1 MLLDNNLT
9 QDQDFYWN
17 PMMKRTIKELSRQ
30 RSITTMDHMH
40 FSICTTCDGT
50 NFLNFTAHNPIPVKT
65 RLEIS
70 RCSWLLWR
78 KSCFGPVSTLSM
90 TASQWQVSTKQ
101 KEAIF
106 FSESGVFGKATPNN
120 SAEIMIQVS
129 IFFSVYN
136 PDTFLW
142 GLAMGSQFLLE
153 KNEGKKRAL
162 FFKARLGIRLW
173 TVLLRECLPGKFN
186 I

>member
-1 MLLDNNLT
+1 
-9 QDQDFYWN
+9 
-17 PMMKRTIKELSRQ
+17 MKRTIKELSRQ
-30 RSITTMDHMH
+30 RSITTMDHMD
-40 FSICTTCDGT
+40 FSICTTWDGT

-65 RLEIS
+65 HLEIS
-70 RCSWLLWR
+70 RCSLLPSR

-101 KEAIF
+101 KEANF

-153 KNEGKKRAL
+153 KIKENKSS
-162 FFKARLGIRLW
+162 
-173 TVLLRECLPGKFN
+173 VL
-186 I
+186 